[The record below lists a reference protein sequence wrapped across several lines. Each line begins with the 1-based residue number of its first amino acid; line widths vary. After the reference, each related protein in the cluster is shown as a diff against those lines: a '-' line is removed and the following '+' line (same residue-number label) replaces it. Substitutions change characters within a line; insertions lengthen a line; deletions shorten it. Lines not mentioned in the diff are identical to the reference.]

1 MQYHPWNDLGPAVVL
16 ATFTDWAGRYT
27 INDADGGYL
36 RVTPAGRSSEWAR
49 LAGPITEGI
58 SSWDASL
65 VLRYNAGL
73 ISLTDLQ
80 WIAGDVD
87 LSGAVNAYDAALILR
102 KAVGH
107 NVGHLGWQ
115 RDWTFLPSTREYFDL
130 QSDLTGQDYT
140 GILLGDVSGD
150 WTPDVFV
157 IEPVDPILEPVPY
170 FVQSASISSLRVA
183 STAVVL
189 DGRATLP
196 DSRGKV
202 GLSMNGGAGDVYS
215 LDAVVS
221 FDPTQLR
228 LTKSDLESNLTSG
241 MVLLNEIGPGRVKVV
256 IASTQPIP
264 RGETLVT
271 LRPQLISGAG
281 DATLTLERVELNEGN
296 VASHPVSAIIERMQ
310 VVEDSGDIAFGK
322 DREGRHFAGNTP
334 MKYRGAEVRQ
344 NLFGVWSVV
353 GAEKVRGRNVSY
365 VKRGDEVEPSH
376 VWRMSEDWDFGGI
389 ESLGNASSEPLAA
402 RGGDS
407 TNAGP
412 SSGFSGEDIESGGA
426 VTLRQDIDGR
436 LFANDVAVL
445 FAGGALMQPF
455 EGSFRPIAAEV
466 VGGENQILF
475 QNDEGV
481 IRRTIHRSDWAFVA
495 VEGLEP
501 EGIVVST
508 QQEPEQLRLQR
519 SRMLAFAE
527 QDFGVELTG
536 DGVVGLPL
544 PPAAP

>member
-1 MQYHPWNDLGPAVVL
+1 MIHHGWAAEVNRRPPVL
-16 ATFTDWAGRYT
+16 D
-27 INDADGGYL
+27 
-36 RVTPAGRSSEWAR
+36 
-49 LAGPITEGI
+49 
-58 SSWDASL
+58 
-65 VLRYNAGL
+65 
-73 ISLTDLQ
+73 
-80 WIAGDVD
+80 
-87 LSGAVNAYDAALILR
+87 
-102 KAVGH
+102 
-107 NVGHLGWQ
+107 
-115 RDWTFLPSTREYFDL
+115 
-130 QSDLTGQDYT
+130 
-140 GILLGDVSGD
+140 
-150 WTPDVFV
+150 
-157 IEPVDPILEPVPY
+157 LEPVSSD

-196 DSRGKV
+196 GSRGKV

-228 LTKSDLESNLTSG
+228 LTKSDLESSFESG

-264 RGETLVT
+264 RGERLVT

-296 VASHPVSAIIERMQ
+296 VASHPVSAIVERMQ

-365 VKRGDEVEPSH
+365 VKRGDEVEPIH

-412 SSGFSGEDIESGGA
+412 SAGFSGEDIESGGA
-426 VTLRQDIDGR
+426 VALRRDIDGR

-495 VEGLEP
+495 VDGLEP
-501 EGIVVST
+501 EGVVMSA

-519 SRMLAFAE
+519 NRMIAFAE

-544 PPAAP
+544 SQRPAAP